1 MKEITLNDSI
11 SILGLDSKS
20 LNILL
25 NNNINTIEQLWKMK
39 RPELKT
45 IGLSDSQ
52 ISSSIIKLQLNGIDL
67 NGKINE
73 KDKCTKKN

>member
-52 ISSSIIKLQLNGIDL
+52 ISNSIIKLQLNGIDL

>member
-39 RPELKT
+39 RPELKI

-52 ISSSIIKLQLNGIDL
+52 ISNSIIKLQLNGIDL